1 MGLSFYLYLY
11 LPLIFLSA
19 RTPDIVMTKASDPV
33 NTESAGAK
41 LYDELGSE
49 EISRN
54 AFLLAYTGYC
64 ELKAEDKLK
73 KDTLLTIIDYSK
85 PSDCERMFVI
95 DLKNRKLLER
105 TLVAHGRESGLIV
118 AENFSNRMHSN
129 QSSLGFFITN
139 CTYTGKHGYS
149 LRIDGVE
156 PDIND
161 NAISRAIVIHA
172 ANYVSEEFIMQ
183 YGRLG
188 RSFGCPALPVESC
201 DRIIDLIK
209 GASCIFVYAPK
220 EEYLESSRLLNSSS
234 LP

>member
-1 MGLSFYLYLY
+1 MKLFIYLCLCLS
-11 LPLIFLSA
+11 LIFTSA
-19 RTPDIVMTKASDPV
+19 RPLGSVITEIKNPAYYE
-33 NTESAGAK
+33 NTGAK
-41 LYDELGSE
+41 LYNDLSSP

-64 ELKAEDKLK
+64 RLKAADKLK
-73 KDTLLTIIDYSK
+73 KDSLLTIIDYSK

-95 DLKNRKLLER
+95 DLKNRKLLEH
-105 TLVAHGRESGLIV
+105 TLVAHGRESGIV
-118 AENFSNRMHSN
+118 VAKNFSNQIHSN

-139 CTYTGKHGYS
+139 CTYSGKHGYS

-156 PDIND
+156 PEIND
-161 NAISRAIVIHA
+161 NAIKRAIVIHA
-172 ANYVSEEFIMQ
+172 ANYVSREFISQ

-201 DRIIDLIK
+201 NRIIDLIK
-209 GASCIFVYAPK
+209 GASCIFVYAPE
-220 EEYLESSRLLNSSS
+220 EEYLESSKLLNSSS